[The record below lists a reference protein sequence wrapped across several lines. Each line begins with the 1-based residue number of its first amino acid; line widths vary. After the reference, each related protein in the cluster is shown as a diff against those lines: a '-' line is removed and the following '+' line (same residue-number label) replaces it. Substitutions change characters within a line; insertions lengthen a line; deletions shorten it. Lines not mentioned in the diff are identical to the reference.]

1 MDIQKEFQILFEFFF
16 FKSLEMIIN
25 NEIAY
30 GGTIVTFSYIIPIR
44 NPIRNRCCINY
55 ANRTIIQYSLY
66 SNNLFSIYHQKK
78 NLNFLR

>member
-1 MDIQKEFQILFEFFF
+1 MDIQKEFQILFEYFSF

-44 NPIRNRCCINY
+44 NPTRNRCCINY

-66 SNNLFSIYHQKK
+66 SNNSLYLPSEKK
-78 NLNFLR
+78 S

>member
-1 MDIQKEFQILFEFFF
+1 MDIQKEFQILFEYFSF

-30 GGTIVTFSYIIPIR
+30 ATIVTFSYIIVIR
-44 NPIRNRCCINY
+44 NPTRNRCCINY

-66 SNNLFSIYHQKK
+66 SNNSLYLPSEKK
-78 NLNFLR
+78 S